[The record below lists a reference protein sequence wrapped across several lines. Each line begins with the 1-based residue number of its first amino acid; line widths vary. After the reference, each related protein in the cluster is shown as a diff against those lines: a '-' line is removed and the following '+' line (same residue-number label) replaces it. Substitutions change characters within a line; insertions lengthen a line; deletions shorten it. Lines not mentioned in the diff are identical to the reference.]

1 MQIVD
6 VDVAV
11 SAEEL
16 FRAYNGEAKNVL
28 VRARDGRRI
37 QFPVKILWPFIA
49 HEGIYGRFRIAFD
62 NTGKF
67 QEIQRI
73 E

>member
-11 SAEEL
+11 PAEEL
-16 FRAYNGEAKNVL
+16 LRAYQGAAKNVL
-28 VRARDGRRI
+28 VRASDGRRI
-37 QFPVKILWPFIA
+37 QFPVKILWPFISHA
-49 HEGIYGRFRIAFD
+49 GIYGRFRIEFD
-62 NTGKF
+62 QTGKF
-67 QEIQRI
+67 HGIERI